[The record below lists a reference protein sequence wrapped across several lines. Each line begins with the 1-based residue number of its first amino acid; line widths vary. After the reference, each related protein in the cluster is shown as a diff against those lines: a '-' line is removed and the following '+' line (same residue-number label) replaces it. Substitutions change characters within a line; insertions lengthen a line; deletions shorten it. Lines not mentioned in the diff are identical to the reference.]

1 MAKFGGFSI
10 GSAISKAS
18 SSMTSKINNAVN
30 VDSIMSGNMDV
41 GDIESKMSVKGL
53 IGDTAIG
60 SKLIGAQE
68 AVMNSQ
74 IGQAVTGAKEKVM
87 SSPIMQTAMAKKAEL
102 TSKVMNDPRVVKITS
117 AGETAMNNIMTE
129 ITGIDMAA
137 VKAGDVSN
145 IQMPNVEANTPDI
158 DGKMADFGK
167 QITGKISDIDILGK
181 VGK

>member
-1 MAKFGGFSI
+1 MAKFGGFSV
-10 GSAISKAS
+10 GGAISKAT
-18 SSMTSKINNAVN
+18 SSMTSKINSAIN

-60 SKLIGAQE
+60 SKLIGAQD
-68 AVMNSQ
+68 AVMKSDL
-74 IGQAVTGAKEKVM
+74 GQAVMGAKDKVM
-87 SSPIMQTAMAKKAEL
+87 NSPIMQKAVAKKDEL
-102 TSKVMNDPRVVKITS
+102 TNKFMSDPRVSKVTS

-129 ITGIDMAA
+129 MTGIDMAA

-145 IQMPNVEANTPDI
+145 IQMPSGDMQTPDI
-158 DGKMADFGK
+158 GGKMADFGK
-167 QITGKISDIDILGK
+167 QITGKMSEIDILGK

>member
-41 GDIESKMSVKGL
+41 GDIESKMSAKGL

-60 SKLIGAQE
+60 SKLIGAQD
-68 AVMNSQ
+68 AVMKSDL
-74 IGQAVTGAKEKVM
+74 GQAVMGAKDKVM
-87 SSPIMQTAMAKKAEL
+87 NSPIMQTAMAKKAEL
-102 TSKVMNDPRVVKITS
+102 TDKIMNTPQVAKITA

-129 ITGIDMAA
+129 MTGIDMAA

-158 DGKMADFGK
+158 GA
-167 QITGKISDIDILGK
+167 KISGFGDKITDAASNIDILGK